1 MPVLATH
8 PGSRRTGSSRNRGNA
23 AIRSGASADR
33 SASSAARAARATTW
47 LLRWASEPRTSASVA
62 ASRGRPAASLSACR
76 ASATGSRFIAGHHR
90 NVRALGR
97 LLGGVVPFREHPPR
111 RSTAMT
117 LGAKVRRASG
127 LVVFLTAT
135 TFAAAQADQMT
146 QARLTDAYRSLPFSF
161 EPNLGQSDARVKFL
175 ARTRGITVFLTATDT
190 VLSTGRTA
198 VRMRLIGANSAAR
211 IAGIDALPGRSH
223 SFSGRDPGR
232 WRTDVPTYTRVAY
245 RDIYPGIDLVYY
257 GTQERQLEYDFVV
270 GPGADPRAIRLAF
283 DGVDRLELN
292 RTGDLVLHVGD
303 TSLRFGK
310 PLVYQHSEG
319 ARRKVAGRWAFEN
332 RTTVGFHVGSYDARR
347 PLVIDP
353 TIALATYV
361 GGAGT
366 DQAFAIAV
374 DASANVYLTGNT
386 TSVDFPTTL
395 GAFRTTPLGGS
406 DAVVVKLNSAFTAR
420 TYSTYLG
427 GTTVG
432 GTTGDD
438 AGRGIA
444 VDATGN
450 AYVTGFTASND
461 FPTTPFAF
469 QTALAGGGLDA
480 FVVKLNP
487 AGS

>member
-62 ASRGRPAASLSACR
+62 ASRGRPATSLSACR

-90 NVRALGR
+90 NVRAPGR
-97 LLGGVVPFREHPPR
+97 LLGGVVPFREHAPR

-135 TFAAAQADQMT
+135 TFGAAQADQVT

-198 VRMRLIGANSAAR
+198 VRMRLVGANSAAR
-211 IAGIDALPGRSH
+211 IEGLDALPGRSH
-223 SFSGRDPGR
+223 SFIGRDPSR

-270 GPGADPRAIRLAF
+270 GPGADPRAIRLTF
-283 DGVDRLELN
+283 DGVDRLELSG
-292 RTGDLVLHVGD
+292 TGDLVLRVGD

-310 PLVYQHSEG
+310 PLVYQRSEG
-319 ARRKVAGRWAFEN
+319 TTRKVAGRWAFEN

-366 DQAFAIAV
+366 DQAFAIAL

-386 TSVDFPTTL
+386 NSADFPTTV
-395 GAFRTTPLGGS
+395 GAFQPALRGGV
-406 DAVVVKLNSAFTAR
+406 DAFVVKLNSTFTAR
-420 TYSTYLG
+420 TYSTY
-427 GTTVG
+427 VG
-432 GTTGDD
+432 GTGDD

-450 AYVTGFTASND
+450 AYVTGFTASTD
-461 FPTTPFAF
+461 FPTTPGAF
-469 QTALAGGGLDA
+469 QTTFGGGGL
-480 FVVKLNP
+480 
-487 AGS
+487 

>member
-146 QARLTDAYRSLPFSF
+146 QALLTDAYRSLPFSF

-211 IAGIDALPGRSH
+211 IEGLDALPGRSH
-223 SFSGRDPGR
+223 SFIGRDPGR

-292 RTGDLVLHVGD
+292 GTGDLVLHVGD

-310 PLVYQHSEG
+310 PLVYQGSEG

-361 GGAGT
+361 SGTCT
-366 DQAFAIAV
+366 DQAFAI

-386 TSVDFPTTL
+386 NSADFPTTV
-395 GAFRTTPLGGS
+395 GAFRTTPRGGS
-406 DAVVVKLNSAFTAR
+406 DAFVVKLNSTFTAR

-432 GTTGDD
+432 GTTGED